1 MRNSAETKERLVY
14 PVRLNDWVVVLEGEI
29 PAGSHH
35 DLTHPYLQV
44 RWFKSPDPDF
54 PDKFSA
60 YLDSKAKEPQPAPIR
75 KEEPIK
81 EWEGALSFSWFRE
94 PDYYA
99 YREWQREYNR
109 ETTTLYQEKTMVVTT
124 PAIYEPKSGWDIF
137 ILAKHRACYIGGFRP
152 FGGRLE
158 YPDLGVSRFYLPDVT
173 TGKMHWRHPFYLPF
187 DTPERDVTT
196 ALKGINLIL
205 NTELS
210 HKSETGG
217 TARVIPD

>member
-1 MRNSAETKERLVY
+1 MLLFNVSNPAETKERLVY
-14 PVRLNDWVVVLEGEI
+14 PVRLNDWVIVLEGEI

-44 RWFKSPDPDF
+44 RWFKSPDLDF
-54 PDKFSA
+54 PGKFSA
-60 YLDSKAKEPQPAPIR
+60 YLDSEAKEPQPAPVR
-75 KEEPIK
+75 KEESIND
-81 EWEGALSFSWFRE
+81 WEGALSFSWFRE

-137 ILAKHRACYIGGFRP
+137 ILAKYRGCQAVGFRSLGDMYFP
-152 FGGRLE
+152 K
-158 YPDLGVSRFYLPDVT
+158 LGVSRFNTRTLSIDTRRIY
-173 TGKMHWRHPFYLPF
+173 WEHPFSLPF
-187 DTPERDVTT
+187 DTPKKNVMA
-196 ALKGINLIL
+196 ALKGMSLIL

-210 HKSETGG
+210 HKIEGSEE
-217 TARVIPD
+217 